1 MKPDRHEEFQ
11 KMIDE
16 SLTLGTPATD
26 NPSLREHLQSCT
38 LCQGYLDAN
47 SRVIANLGSF
57 SFEVDPALQERVMAS
72 IRQRAPQAHAIQFSL
87 KQVGL
92 MSLLAIVLT
101 VAGSWID
108 LQAGKLVESALNLQ
122 GMHLQ
127 QSLLTFWIVPSLCLL
142 LLFPLLPLLS
152 RWRERIV

>member
-16 SLTLGTPATD
+16 SLTLGISAED

-38 LCQGYLDAN
+38 VCQGYLDAS
-47 SRVIANLGSF
+47 SRVIASLGSF
-57 SFEVDPALQERVMAS
+57 SFDVDPMLQERVMAS
-72 IRQRAPQAHAIQFSL
+72 LRQRAPQVHALQFSR
-87 KQVGL
+87 KQVVL
-92 MSLLAIVLT
+92 MSLLAVVLT

-108 LQAGKLVESALNLQ
+108 LQAGRLIASALNLQ

-127 QSLLTFWIVPSLCLL
+127 QGLLTFWIGPSLCLL

-152 RWRERIV
+152 KWRERIL